1 MPELPEVET
10 IVRELSDEISGEI
23 ISSVKIFRR
32 NPIVQGNIEKFKRD
46 LSGKEFIHVSRR
58 AKYLIFHLKPK
69 CFLISHLR
77 MTGKFI
83 VSNSLSSPTKHNRV
97 WFIFRSGR
105 ILIFDDIRCFG
116 TLEIQKKLINS
127 KTLKKLGIEPLSE
140 EMNPEFFLKKLS
152 NSRREIK
159 SVMLDQSIIAGLGN
173 IYASE
178 ILFKSGIHPQSEV
191 CNFKKK
197 DWGNIIKFTKIIL
210 QEAIE
215 KNGTTISDFRRVD
228 EKTGEFQKFLKVY
241 GKNNLP
247 CPKCSVPIQRIV
259 QQQRSTFF
267 CNECQKIKK

>member
-116 TLEIQKKLINS
+116 TLEIQKN
-127 KTLKKLGIEPLSE
+127 
-140 EMNPEFFLKKLS
+140 
-152 NSRREIK
+152 
-159 SVMLDQSIIAGLGN
+159 
-173 IYASE
+173 
-178 ILFKSGIHPQSEV
+178 
-191 CNFKKK
+191 
-197 DWGNIIKFTKIIL
+197 
-210 QEAIE
+210 
-215 KNGTTISDFRRVD
+215 
-228 EKTGEFQKFLKVY
+228 
-241 GKNNLP
+241 
-247 CPKCSVPIQRIV
+247 
-259 QQQRSTFF
+259 
-267 CNECQKIKK
+267 